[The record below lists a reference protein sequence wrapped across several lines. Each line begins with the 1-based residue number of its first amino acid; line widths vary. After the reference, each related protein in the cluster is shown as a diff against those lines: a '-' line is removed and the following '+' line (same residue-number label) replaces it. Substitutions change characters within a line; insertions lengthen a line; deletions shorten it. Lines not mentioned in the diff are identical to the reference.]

1 MPRLFFA
8 GCIGD
13 TCQSLKYLVRE
24 EKKRFGEGLS
34 LGSTAKL
41 SPPKQSVKFKCQIW
55 LKITKNL
62 AKKCLDAPSLH
73 YITESEV
80 IPENKT
86 TYPKQ

>member
-34 LGSTAKL
+34 LGSTANI
-41 SPPKQSVKFKCQIW
+41 SPLKQSVKFKCQIRFE
-55 LKITKNL
+55 ITKKV
-62 AKKCLDAPSLH
+62 AKKCLDASTL
-73 YITESEV
+73 
-80 IPENKT
+80 
-86 TYPKQ
+86 